1 MGKEFFKKTTDLLQ
15 AKQKKKQWQKIVISL
30 SLVVA
35 MITSGLL
42 IHPAITMERKAICG
56 QEEHTHS
63 AECYEKKLVC
73 DKEEHTASEVEAA
86 AAEGKT
92 IEEHKHTDSCYKEE
106 LTCDKKEH
114 KHSEDCYPKKTE
126 AKEETTQA
134 ASTEEAKATAAD
146 NTEAKTTEAPK
157 AEETTEASNGEK
169 KADEAKDETT
179 EEKQEEKAEARTLT
193 AKGEDYT
200 VQVDCPA
207 EAKIPENAEL
217 KVREIVKE
225 KEADKEYEAYYK
237 KAQEALK
244 EKEGKETD
252 ISSVRFFDIT
262 FMVDGKEIEP
272 AAKVEVKITYD
283 EKVEV
288 SDNGEVKSVHFG
300 EDKTE
305 ILDTKTNK
313 ENGKMDEVTFDATSF
328 SVYGVIETED
338 TSKAKTYRTI
348 YTFQNDNGEAYNFTL
363 NNNPVNSENETPTG
377 TSTNKQI
384 VKDGGQLLDVG
395 TPTSMVNSSKKFLGW
410 GIVGSNGNVDTTN
423 LITLPYTVN
432 MGNATADASIT
443 LQAVYSTTIKI
454 TFYDIDNTT
463 ILTVVDK
470 EPGSTLDL
478 SKYEVAPASAE
489 QGFLGWNLTENST
502 TALDKNYTV
511 PSTDISFYPVIASGH
526 WLRFNKNDSDDDPTE
541 ATYTSPV
548 FITGELTE
556 SVKPADPTRSG
567 YTFAGWYENKE
578 ATGESYSFSEA
589 LNSSKTL
596 YAKWTPNEVQ
606 YKVVYWQ
613 ENPDDYGFSYKESEE
628 KTGTAGTKTSTSSI
642 ANKYTGFHLHSN
654 TETDRRDDEHL
665 AHVTEEAVIKGDGT
679 TVVNVYYD
687 RDIYNIYFV
696 RSSDTSDTSLYK
708 PDSNGDYYYF
718 PGGYIQVDNKYES
731 YEEGYYA
738 VGQGPWSSENVDN
751 ARVDYWN
758 YHPFWGF
765 YKQTY
770 NFKRYSKNTN
780 IVGEIEK
787 LTINA
792 KYGADI
798 SNLWPSRRT
807 EFTPRYPV
815 NWGTKPNSGPY
826 QAHISTM
833 PLNGAIFYYKSESTG
848 YTMRTYFFTQNVS
861 GGNNFTITNTDT
873 FTDNKSSWHTT
884 KEDYYDLRGFTPIFK
899 NDSDAGEVENY
910 VLSSKIGVD
919 NQYSCDPVGTT
930 FYLDE
935 NYGRGNYCV
944 KFYYARNT
952 FNIDFTPQDGKD
964 DIKESYLYQASIAN
978 AAPESYVK
986 GSTTIA
992 ASNGD
997 TLTFDGWYDNP
1008 DGLGDEYDFTGK
1020 TMPANNIHLYGK
1032 WEPTTYTV
1040 TINPN
1045 GGKFPDGETDNRV
1058 TEDVVFGSTISDSD
1072 LGETSREG
1080 YDLIG
1085 WYIQKPD
1092 GTETVYDFSTPVTSD
1107 VTIIAHWR
1115 KTGSFGV
1122 KYINTD
1128 PTKTP
1133 ETDGD
1138 TLKHDSNTYAD
1149 LADVTVLSAPDSNQI
1164 PAGYEFTGWLY
1175 DGTLYKPGDTF
1186 TLDASKATTGTDIIN
1201 VNSKDVNYVTLK
1213 AKYTK
1218 LDTTYIHYN
1227 INYPDG
1233 SGSLT
1238 NPEGITDNYQKNI
1251 PFNTTTILSSGAG
1264 FARLGYILIG
1274 WNTKADGTGEHW
1286 NLREK
1291 VGVDDVNGN
1300 ELYAEWERV
1309 YVTVSFTKKGEQ
1321 VGTTNTINLSGAQ
1334 FTLENGTESDKKTQT
1349 SDSNGSVSF
1358 TGSNAIPAPT
1368 TANRTITLTETKA
1381 PDGYLVATDSSWTV
1395 TYDITNATKG
1405 EDGKYYT
1412 TGTIEGVSNSE
1423 IVNSIKKTDITL
1435 KKVDQNGKALTGAE
1449 FTLTMRQ
1456 SNGTDDN
1463 GSPLYMW
1470 TDILGK
1476 GTITVNKEDGV
1487 SITDL
1492 PDGTYNLTE
1501 TKAPD
1506 GYIILNDSVEFS
1518 ISNGIVSLE
1527 NTDHA
1532 TVNGT
1537 TITVKNTAGEALPN
1551 TGGSGTLPYTLGGLM
1566 LMSAAALMYGFI
1578 MRRRGRRLN

>member
-1 MGKEFFKKTTDLLQ
+1 MGKAFLKNTADLLQ
-15 AKQKKKQWQKIVISL
+15 KKHKRKQWQKIMISL

-35 MITSGLL
+35 LLTSCLL
-42 IHPAITMERKAICG
+42 IHPAITMSRQATCG
-56 QEEHTHS
+56 QEEHTHT
-63 AECYEKKLVC
+63 EKCYEKKLIC
-73 DKEEHTASEVEAA
+73 NKEEQSISESSETEGEESVEAHTHSDA
-86 AAEGKT
+86 CYENVLICGKQ
-92 IEEHKHTDSCYKEE
+92 EHT
-106 LTCDKKEH
+106 
-114 KHSEDCYPKKTE
+114 HSEACYPKEEEK
-126 AKEETTQA
+126 KEEVA
-134 ASTEEAKATAAD
+134 ANTEEEKSED
-146 NTEAKTTEAPK
+146 KDVKSEDQEDK
-157 AEETTEASNGEK
+157 AEEKTE
-169 KADEAKDETT
+169 DT
-179 EEKQEEKAEARTLT
+179 EKAEARTLKVDQ
-193 AKGEDYT
+193 ADYT
-200 VQVDCPA
+200 VEVDCPA
-207 EAKIPENAEL
+207 EANIPKDAKLN
-217 KVREIVKE
+217 VREIKTGT
-225 KEADKEYEAYYK
+225 AEYNGYYE
-237 KAQEALK
+237 KAQKAVAS
-244 EKEGKETD
+244 GDETD
-252 ISSVRFFDIT
+252 ISFARFFDIS
-262 FMVDGKEIEP
+262 FEVDGKEIEP
-272 AAKVEVKITYD
+272 EAKVEVKITYD
-283 EKVEV
+283 DKVEV
-288 SDNGEVKSVHFG
+288 PEKGKVKSVHFG
-300 EDKTE
+300 NKTE
-305 ILDTKTNK
+305 VLDVKTNEK
-313 ENGKMDEVTFDATSF
+313 NGKMDEVKFDADSF
-328 SVYGVIETED
+328 SVYAIVGTED
-338 TSKAKTYRTI
+338 TSKTNTYRTT
-348 YTFQNDNGEAYNFTL
+348 YTFQNDDGTDYNFTL
-363 NNNPVNSENETPTG
+363 NNNPANSGNETPTG

-395 TPTSMVNSSKKFLGW
+395 TPTSKVDSSKKFLGW
-410 GIVGSNGNVDTTN
+410 GIVGSNENVDKTN
-423 LITLPYTVN
+423 LITLPYTVS
-432 MGNATADASIT
+432 MGSATSDASIK

-454 TFYDIDNTT
+454 TFYDVDNTT

-470 EPGSTLDL
+470 EPNSQLDL
-478 SKYEVAPASAE
+478 SKYEVVPTIAE
-489 QGFLGWNLTENST
+489 EGFLGWNTTKNDT

-511 PSTDISFYPVIASGH
+511 PSTDISLYPVIVLGH
-526 WLRFNKNDSDDDPTE
+526 WLRFDKNDNDEDPTE

-548 FITGELTE
+548 FVTGNVNS

-567 YTFAGWYENKE
+567 YTFAGWYENE
-578 ATGESYSFSEA
+578 DTTGDPYSFNEA
-589 LNSSKTL
+589 LTSSKTL
-596 YAKWTPNEVQ
+596 YAKWTPNEVK

-613 ENPDDYGFSYKESEE
+613 ENPDDYGFSYKESEK

-642 ANKYTGFHLHSN
+642 ANKYSGFHLHSN
-654 TETDRRDDEHL
+654 TETDRTDTEHL

-687 RDIYNIYFV
+687 RDIYTVKFV
-696 RSSDTSDTSLYK
+696 
-708 PDSNGDYYYF
+708 N
-718 PGGYIQVDNKYES
+718 Q
-731 YEEGYYA
+731 A
-738 VGQGPWSSENVDN
+738 N
-751 ARVDYWN
+751 ATN
-758 YHPFWGF
+758 AS
-765 YKQTY
+765 
-770 NFKRYSKNTN
+770 YSKNN
-780 IVGEIEK
+780 DGEYYQVNNSSWSAWYLNERGRAFNNGYYKIGEPEGSNSK
-787 LTINA
+787 VDPNDSSKVTFTYYTRDWKDWKWTYTEHTETSNRYSQTGGSDGTIDELTITA

-807 EFTPRYPV
+807 GLTTKYPV
-815 NWGTKPNSGPY
+815 NWKVSSDSNSKY
-826 QAHISTM
+826 QANIATM
-833 PLNGAIFYYKSESTG
+833 PLDGFIFYYEEEKTG
-848 YTMRTYFFTQNVS
+848 YIMNINYYVQSINGDKSFSLTEP
-861 GGNNFTITNTDT
+861 GHTDSFNSDHT
-873 FTDNKSSWHTT
+873 KWYTT
-884 KEDYYDLRGFTPIFK
+884 KEDYYNLRGFKPIFNSSTDAKGLSEGDYELNENNKYGYASAEVGSDFNHVK
-899 NDSDAGEVENY
+899 NNIYEVN
-910 VLSSKIGVD
+910 
-919 NQYSCDPVGTT
+919 
-930 FYLDE
+930 
-935 NYGRGNYCV
+935 
-944 KFYYARNT
+944 FYYARNMYE
-952 FNIDFTPQDGKD
+952 IGFTPNDGNNTP
-964 DIKESYLYQASIAN
+964 DITHSYYYQASIAN

-986 GSTTIA
+986 GSTTIT

-1032 WEPTTYTV
+1032 WKPTTYTV

-1045 GGKFPDGETDNRV
+1045 GGTFPDGKTDNRV
-1058 TEDVVFGSTISDSD
+1058 TEDVVFGSTISESD

-1138 TLKHDSNTYAD
+1138 TLKQDSNTYAD

-1233 SGSLT
+1233 SGLLT

-1264 FARLGYILIG
+1264 FTRLGYILIG

-1286 NLREK
+1286 NLSEK

-1334 FTLENGTESDKKTQT
+1334 FTLKNGTESDKKTQT

-1368 TANRTITLTETKA
+1368 TANGTITLTETKA
-1381 PDGYLVATDSSWTV
+1381 PDGYLVATGNPWTV

-1412 TGTIEGVSNSE
+1412 TGTIKGVSNSV
-1423 IVNSIKKTDITL
+1423 IVNSIKKTNIIL
-1435 KKVDQNGKALTGAE
+1435 KKVDQSNNALTGAE

-1527 NTDHA
+1527 KTEHA
-1532 TVNGT
+1532 TINGT

-1566 LMSAAALMYGFI
+1566 LMSVAALMYGFI

>member
-1 MGKEFFKKTTDLLQ
+1 MGKAFLKNTADLLQ
-15 AKQKKKQWQKIVISL
+15 KKHKRKQWQKIMISL

-35 MITSGLL
+35 LLTSCLL
-42 IHPAITMERKAICG
+42 IHPAITMSRQATCG
-56 QEEHTHS
+56 QEEHTHT
-63 AECYEKKLVC
+63 EKCYEKKLIC
-73 DKEEHTASEVEAA
+73 NKEEQSISESSETEGEESVEAHTHSDA
-86 AAEGKT
+86 CYENVLICGKQ
-92 IEEHKHTDSCYKEE
+92 EHT
-106 LTCDKKEH
+106 
-114 KHSEDCYPKKTE
+114 HSEACYPKEEEK
-126 AKEETTQA
+126 KEEVA
-134 ASTEEAKATAAD
+134 ANTEEEKSED
-146 NTEAKTTEAPK
+146 KDVKSEDQEDK
-157 AEETTEASNGEK
+157 AEEKTE
-169 KADEAKDETT
+169 DT
-179 EEKQEEKAEARTLT
+179 EKAEARTLEVDQ
-193 AKGEDYT
+193 ADYT
-200 VQVDCPA
+200 VEVDCPA
-207 EAKIPENAEL
+207 EANIPKDAKL
-217 KVREIVKE
+217 KVREIKKDSDEYQDYYE
-225 KEADKEYEAYYK
+225 KAM
-237 KAQEALK
+237 KAVAS
-244 EKEGKETD
+244 GDETD
-252 ISSVRFFDIT
+252 ISFARFFDIS
-262 FMVDGKEIEP
+262 FEVDGKEIEP
-272 AAKVEVKITYD
+272 EAKVEVKITYD
-283 EKVEV
+283 DKVEV
-288 SDNGEVKSVHFG
+288 PEKGKVKSVHFG
-300 EDKTE
+300 NKTE
-305 ILDTKTNK
+305 VLDVKTNEK
-313 ENGKMDEVTFDATSF
+313 NGKMDEVKFDADSF
-328 SVYGVIETED
+328 SVYAIVGTED
-338 TSKAKTYRTI
+338 TSKTKTYRTT
-348 YTFQNDNGEAYNFTL
+348 YTFQNDNETEYNFTL
-363 NNNPVNSENETPTG
+363 NNNPANSGNETPTG

-395 TPTSMVNSSKKFLGW
+395 TPTSKVDPSKKFLGW
-410 GIVGSNGNVDTTN
+410 GIVGSNGTVDKTN
-423 LITLPYTVN
+423 LITLPYTVS
-432 MGNATADASIT
+432 MGSATSDASIK

-454 TFYDIDNTT
+454 TFYDVDNTT

-470 EPGSTLDL
+470 EPNSQLDL
-478 SKYEVAPASAE
+478 SKYEVVPTNAE
-489 QGFLGWNLTENST
+489 EGFLGWNTTNNST
-502 TALDKNYTV
+502 TVLDNMYTV
-511 PSTDISFYPVIASGH
+511 PDTDISLYPVIVKGH
-526 WLRFNKNDSDDDPTE
+526 WLRFGKNDNDDDPTK

-548 FITGELTE
+548 FVTGELTE
-556 SVKPADPTRSG
+556 SVRPVDPTRSG
-567 YTFAGWYENKE
+567 YTFAGWYENE
-578 ATGESYSFSEA
+578 QTTGNSYSFSGT
-589 LNSSKTL
+589 LTSSKTL
-596 YAKWTPNEVQ
+596 YAKWIPNEVK

-628 KTGTAGTKTSTSSI
+628 KTGIAGTKTSTSSI
-642 ANKYTGFHLHSN
+642 ANKYSGFHLHSN
-654 TETDRRDDEHL
+654 TETDREDNEHL

-687 RDIYNIYFV
+687 RDIYTVKFV
-696 RSSDTSDTSLYK
+696 NQANATKEKYSENNDGEYYRVNNSSWSTWYLNEGETAF
-708 PDSNGDYYYF
+708 N
-718 PGGYIQVDNKYES
+718 N
-731 YEEGYYA
+731 GYYKIGEPEGSNSKVDLNDSSKVTFTYYTRNW
-738 VGQGPWSSENVDN
+738 VGKYIAHTETSN
-751 ARVDYWN
+751 
-758 YHPFWGF
+758 
-765 YKQTY
+765 
-770 NFKRYSKNTN
+770 RYSRTGGSDGT
-780 IVGEIEK
+780 IDE
-787 LTINA
+787 LTITA

-807 EFTPRYPV
+807 GLTITYPV
-815 NWGTKPNSGPY
+815 NWNVSSDDDSY
-826 QAHISTM
+826 SQASISTM
-833 PLNGAIFYYKSESTG
+833 PLDGFIFYFKKPYTNGGYVNTNYYTQDVTG
-848 YTMRTYFFTQNVS
+848 GDYFTLDH
-861 GGNNFTITNTDT
+861 TDT
-873 FTDNKSSWHTT
+873 FRQGQGITWRTT
-884 KEDYYDLRGFTPIFK
+884 SEDYYDLRGFTPIFK
-899 NDSDAGEVENY
+899 NDDEASSNSHGSVTNYIKSEDAGTKYYSAPVGSTY
-910 VLSSKIGVD
+910 SQSG
-919 NQYSCDPVGTT
+919 NQYN
-930 FYLDE
+930 L
-935 NYGRGNYCV
+935 N
-944 KFYYARNT
+944 FYYARNQYK
-952 FNIDFTPQDGKD
+952 IGFTPNDGKNTP
-964 DIKESYLYQASIAN
+964 DITHSYYYQASIAN
-978 AAPESYVK
+978 AAPDSYVK
-986 GSTTIA
+986 GSTTIT

-1032 WEPTTYTV
+1032 WKPTTYTV

-1045 GGKFPDGETDNRV
+1045 GGTFPDGKTDNRV
-1058 TEDVVFGSTISDSD
+1058 TEDVVFGSTISESD

-1138 TLKHDSNTYAD
+1138 TLKQDSNTYAD

-1186 TLDASKATTGTDIIN
+1186 TLDASNATTGTDTIT
-1201 VNSKDVNYVTLK
+1201 VNSKAFNYVTLK

-1286 NLREK
+1286 NLSEK

-1349 SDSNGSVSF
+1349 SGSNGSVSF
-1358 TGSNAIPAPT
+1358 TGLYAIPAPT
-1368 TANRTITLTETKA
+1368 TANGTITLKEIQA
-1381 PDGYLVATDSSWTV
+1381 PAGYVVATGNPWTV

-1532 TVNGT
+1532 TVNGS

-1551 TGGSGTLPYTLGGLM
+1551 TGGSGTLPYTLGGL
-1566 LMSAAALMYGFI
+1566 LLICAAALMYGFR
-1578 MRRRGRRLN
+1578 MRRRRGRRVRR